1 MGYRKGTRY
10 MFKRQFRHKGV
21 IALSQY
27 LQPLKVRDSFR
38 YAFCALRSV
47 AVRAA
52 STACRPRRRGQTLT
66 RARAGTLAPLA

>member
-27 LQPLKVRDSFR
+27 LQPLKVGGAVSLYSTWGNVNNRV
-38 YAFCALRSV
+38 CALS
-47 AVRAA
+47 
-52 STACRPRRRGQTLT
+52 
-66 RARAGTLAPLA
+66 